1 MRFDGF
7 RRNPL
12 HKTYLMINHK
22 CCPTAES
29 TNGSQWI
36 LHRYRYQ
43 IHFLD
48 LIKSER
54 QDHSKHPSRVV
65 YKSQKPDSLFQALSW
80 LWPAKLWWAQ
90 EKVMQ
95 RPGSPL
101 VLFLPGF
108 FILPEFLHPLPTNWE
123 LCCLLQKVSAPTFTG
138 DKVALPRSLP
148 NTFSGILISIFF
160 LWELGDPK
168 SSHWIGPL
176 DTLSALT

>member
-12 HKTYLMINHK
+12 HKTYLMIHDK

-65 YKSQKPDSLFQALSW
+65 NKSQKPDSLFQALSW
-80 LWPAKLWWAQ
+80 SWPAKLWWAQ

-95 RPGSPL
+95 RLGSPL
-101 VLFLPGF
+101 ILFLYGF
-108 FILPEFLHPLPTNWE
+108 FHSRVPSSPPDQLRTLLATPESIYLHRRQSCPAQITSKYIFWHFDFYIIFF
-123 LCCLLQKVSAPTFTG
+123 C
-138 DKVALPRSLP
+138 RSLLAP
-148 NTFSGILISIFF
+148 NPPT
-160 LWELGDPK
+160 E
-168 SSHWIGPL
+168 
-176 DTLSALT
+176 

>member
-29 TNGSQWI
+29 TDGSQWI

-54 QDHSKHPSRVV
+54 QDHNKHPSRVV

-80 LWPAKLWWAQ
+80 LWPAKLWQAQ

-95 RPGSPL
+95 RLESPL
-101 VLFLPGF
+101 FLFLSCF
-108 FILPEFLHPLPTNWE
+108 FHSWTSFMPSRPTENFAAYSRKFQHLPSQETKLPCPDPFKIHFLAFWFLYFFFGSLLAPNPPTE
-123 LCCLLQKVSAPTFTG
+123 
-138 DKVALPRSLP
+138 
-148 NTFSGILISIFF
+148 
-160 LWELGDPK
+160 
-168 SSHWIGPL
+168 
-176 DTLSALT
+176 

>member
-12 HKTYLMINHK
+12 HKTYLMINDK
-22 CCPTAES
+22 CCPTAEA
-29 TNGSQWI
+29 TDGSQWI

-48 LIKSER
+48 LIKSEG

-65 YKSQKPDSLFQALSW
+65 YKSQKPESLFQALSW
-80 LWPAKLWWAQ
+80 SWPAKLWWAQ
-90 EKVMQ
+90 EKIMQ
-95 RPGSPL
+95 RLGSPL
-101 VLFLPGF
+101 VLFLSGF
-108 FILPEFLHPLPTNWE
+108 FHSPSSFMPTWPTENFSGYSRTFQHLPS
-123 LCCLLQKVSAPTFTG
+123 QG
-138 DKVALPRSLP
+138 DKVALPRSLQ

-160 LWELGDPK
+160 LWEPAGPK